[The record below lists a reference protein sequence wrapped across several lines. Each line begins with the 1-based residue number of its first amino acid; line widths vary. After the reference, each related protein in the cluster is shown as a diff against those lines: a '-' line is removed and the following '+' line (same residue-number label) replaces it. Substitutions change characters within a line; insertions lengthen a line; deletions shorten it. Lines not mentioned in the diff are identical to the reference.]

1 VDRDLYVRMAWVGVL
16 SAEGA
21 CDMISVHE
29 QNASRGRRHLVAIKG
44 EVAASETP
52 PPDN

>member
-1 VDRDLYVRMAWVGVL
+1 
-16 SAEGA
+16 
-21 CDMISVHE
+21 MISVHE